1 MEEIEVISREK
12 VTVVTQVKEV
22 AHFNGEKGDP
32 GEKGNDGTDGVSIIN
47 AFQSNGDL
55 ILGLSNGQVL
65 NAGALPLGPKGNSGL
80 NGQDGSDGV
89 SVTSVSFV
97 GDDLQFAFSDGQT
110 FSFANVK
117 GQDGNS
123 ITAARLENGELI
135 LTNSDGTELNVGNV
149 KGDDGMGYVNAY
161 INGSG
166 HLILVRTNLTEDYA
180 GDLNQFIESTG
191 SVEPGTIL
199 TFTTDGVIDGYLRLD
214 TAQLI
219 PISSQPDLAA
229 SGKVELLPAGS
240 PTSGSSFGVFD
251 LSAQISFEAT
261 ALAFLSNLNRVVLFS
276 SDATGSLC
284 YTDVDLISAVTTSF
298 VGKQL
303 SFSANYKPIIAADAD
318 YAYIPCSD
326 GSIVKTDGV
335 THTSVSLGSANVG
348 VVSTFICDKTA
359 RLFAAN
365 FKVNEIIEIYE
376 SIDKGATWNEIYTGT
391 NFEGTDEVI
400 TGLIVANQTENRLLV
415 TSNKALLRFD
425 SAEAGNIYA
434 SGFEINGITFQN
446 DNFVYYSSGSVS
458 IVDDGGFW
466 AGNSVL
472 SPIGPTLKSYRGALI
487 VEDQWDGLNLYP
499 GFKNIPLYLEW
510 IQPVTSPRAIL
521 ISNGLLLAVSSEG
534 VICKLFIYDSLEDEI
549 VVPAIPD
556 NGSLKHYMKF

>member
-149 KGDDGMGYVNAY
+149 KGEDGMGYVNAY

-229 SGKVELLPAGS
+229 SGKVELLPA
-240 PTSGSSFGVFD
+240 
-251 LSAQISFEAT
+251 AT
-261 ALAFLSNLNRVVLFS
+261 
-276 SDATGSLC
+276 
-284 YTDVDLISAVTTSF
+284 
-298 VGKQL
+298 
-303 SFSANYKPIIAADAD
+303 
-318 YAYIPCSD
+318 
-326 GSIVKTDGV
+326 
-335 THTSVSLGSANVG
+335 
-348 VVSTFICDKTA
+348 
-359 RLFAAN
+359 
-365 FKVNEIIEIYE
+365 
-376 SIDKGATWNEIYTGT
+376 
-391 NFEGTDEVI
+391 
-400 TGLIVANQTENRLLV
+400 
-415 TSNKALLRFD
+415 
-425 SAEAGNIYA
+425 
-434 SGFEINGITFQN
+434 
-446 DNFVYYSSGSVS
+446 
-458 IVDDGGFW
+458 
-466 AGNSVL
+466 
-472 SPIGPTLKSYRGALI
+472 
-487 VEDQWDGLNLYP
+487 
-499 GFKNIPLYLEW
+499 
-510 IQPVTSPRAIL
+510 
-521 ISNGLLLAVSSEG
+521 
-534 VICKLFIYDSLEDEI
+534 
-549 VVPAIPD
+549 
-556 NGSLKHYMKF
+556 